1 MGTARVARVGTAR
14 VARVG
19 TARVP
24 GWVSTDP
31 GALCSVSRLGAG
43 RPTQALFKIINNY
56 VTIYHI

>member
-14 VARVG
+14 VARV
-19 TARVP
+19 ARVP

-43 RPTQALFKIINNY
+43 RLTQALFKIINNY